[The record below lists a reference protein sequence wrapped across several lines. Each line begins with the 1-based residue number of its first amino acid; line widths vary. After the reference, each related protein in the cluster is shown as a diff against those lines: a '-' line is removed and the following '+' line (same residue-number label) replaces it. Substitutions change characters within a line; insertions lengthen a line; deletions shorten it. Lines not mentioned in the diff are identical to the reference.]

1 MYAASLLRYELIWI
15 IDLLKVPTENHGE
28 SKMKNISLKIRL
40 LLLIYLKDVVW
51 RLISLDE

>member
-28 SKMKNISLKIRL
+28 SKMKHISLKICL
-40 LLLIYLKDVVW
+40 LLLIYLNDVVW

>member
-40 LLLIYLKDVVW
+40 LLLIYLNDVVW